1 MIKFNTTDN
10 RSFAVYEASEH
21 DKVFMVDAGDRD
33 LLVSNPELGFEGENV
48 VCKDCNCKMVLSEL
62 NHNTAEKLRELFP
75 WTAPARVLTRDKTM
89 GVGDRLGI
97 ACDGHLRV
105 FSKYNQITPI
115 LSQQSIRELTLT
127 NRTFADV
134 LDCATFAVFRNNF
147 TTGFGADGDHV
158 KTAEEVRYALSS
170 GFTMIT
176 LDCSEQIDNS
186 IDSLSFEQVKAAYK
200 QNKEFED
207 LYLNKT
213 FDLGEGVSVSFD
225 EELFKRTVLIY
236 SKALDHAENIF
247 KTVVCKDGKQLADFE
262 VSIDETMTPTLPQQH
277 FFVANELV
285 RRGVKIATVAPRFC
299 GEFQKGIDYIGN
311 LDQFASE
318 MKIHASIARHFGYKI
333 SVHSGSD
340 KFSVF
345 PSVGKETRGQF
356 HLKTAGTNW
365 LEAMK
370 LVAMK
375 DPALYREVH
384 KYALSVFN
392 QATKYYHVTTD
403 LSKIPCV
410 DSLKDEELVTLFGN
424 NDSRQL
430 IHITYGLILNEK
442 KDGKFVF
449 KDRLYKLWR
458 ENREEYAQ
466 LLESHIGHHAA
477 DILGIR

>member
-1 MIKFNTTDN
+1 MAKFNTTDG
-10 RSFAVYEASEH
+10 RSFEIYEESKHENI
-21 DKVFMVDAGDRD
+21 FMADAGEKDVIIAD
-33 LLVSNPELGFEGENV
+33 PSLGFVGEEV
-48 VCKDCNCKMVLSEL
+48 TCKECGKTKTVAQLTHENAD
-62 NHNTAEKLRELFP
+62 KLRALFT
-75 WTAPARVLTRDKTM
+75 WTAPARVLTKDKTM

-97 ACDGHLRV
+97 AADGHIKV
-105 FSKYNQITPI
+105 FKKYSEITPI

-127 NRTFADV
+127 NRTFSDV
-134 LDCATFAVFRNNF
+134 LDSATFAVFRNNY

-158 KTAEEVRYALSS
+158 KKAEEVQYALDS

-186 IDSLSFEQVKAAYK
+186 IEGKSFEEVCALYK
-200 QNKEFED
+200 PNKEFED

-213 FDLGEGVSVSFD
+213 FDLEDGVKVSFD
-225 EELFKRTVLIY
+225 EELYKRTVLIY
-236 SKALDHAENIF
+236 SKALDHAESIF
-247 KTVVCKDGKQLADFE
+247 KNVVCKDGKQLADFE

-311 LDQFASE
+311 LDQFAEE
-318 MKIHASIARHFGYKI
+318 MKVHAAISRHFGYKI

-345 PSVGKETRGQF
+345 PSVGKETRGKF
-356 HLKTAGTNW
+356 HVKTAGTNW

-370 LVAMK
+370 LIAIK

-384 KYALSVFN
+384 KYALSVFDE
-392 QATKYYHVTTD
+392 ATKYYHVTTD
-403 LSKIPCV
+403 LTKIPCV
-410 DSLKDEELVTLFGN
+410 DCLSDEQLPDLFKN

-442 KDGKFVF
+442 KDGEYVF
-449 KDRLYKLWR
+449 KDRLYKTWR
-458 ENREEYAQ
+458 ENRDLYAQ
-466 LLESHIGHHAA
+466 LLENHIGHHCAE
-477 DILGIR
+477 ILRK